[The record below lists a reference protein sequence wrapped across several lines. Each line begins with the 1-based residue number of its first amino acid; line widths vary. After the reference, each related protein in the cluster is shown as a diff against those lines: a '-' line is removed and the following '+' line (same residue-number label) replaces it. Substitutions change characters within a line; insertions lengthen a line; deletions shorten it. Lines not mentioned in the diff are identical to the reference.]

1 VIKLRPFYEIRKADL
16 TVKHN
21 NYEVNF
27 PSHFHKYI
35 ELLYVYDGVQ
45 HIRIDDTNY
54 CVNKGELAVIFPD
67 IVHSYFKGGEKKAD
81 ELLIMCA
88 PSLLGSLFP
97 NLKNYKP
104 SNPIVSK
111 ENINEEVFFALNHLS
126 PESNFE
132 VKFGYICII
141 LSKIVN
147 SLILNNKIKTPFYD
161 ITHKITEYIEQN
173 FTENITRE
181 SLAKTFNV
189 DIYYISRIFT
199 NNFKMNLRSY
209 LGIIRSEY
217 AAFLI
222 RTTNRTITDIALGS
236 GFESIRTFNRVFK
249 DIYGI
254 SPTQFKNNLE
264 NFSNKSLKIK

>member
-1 VIKLRPFYEIRKADL
+1 MHPFYEIRKTDL

-27 PSHFHKYI
+27 PSHLHKYI
-35 ELLYVYDGVQ
+35 ELLYVYDGAQ
-45 HIRIDDTNY
+45 HIKIDDNDC
-54 CVNKGELAVIFPD
+54 CVSKGELAVIFPNV
-67 IVHSYFKGGEKKAD
+67 VHSYFKGGEEKAD

-88 PSLLGSLFP
+88 PNLLGSLFP
-97 NLKNYKP
+97 NFKNYKP
-104 SNPIVSK
+104 VNPIVSVQ
-111 ENINEEVFFALNHLS
+111 NIDEEAFFALNHLS

-141 LSKIVN
+141 LSKIIN
-147 SLILNNKIKTPFYD
+147 RLILNNNGKTPLYD
-161 ITHKITEYIEQN
+161 ITHKITEYIENN

-189 DIYYISRIFT
+189 DVYYISRIFT

-209 LGIIRSEY
+209 LGIIRAEY
-217 AAFLI
+217 AAVLI
-222 RTTNRTITDIALGS
+222 RTTNRTITDIAFDS
-236 GFESIRTFNRVFK
+236 GFDSIRTFNRVFK

-254 SPTQFKNNLE
+254 SPSQFKNNLE
-264 NFSNKSLKIK
+264 NFSNKSLKTQ